1 MPLSDGSTMDT
12 VGRWLL
18 VFAVVLAIVGGAAL
32 LLSRLGVGRL
42 PGDIVIHGKNVTFY
56 FPLGL
61 SIVLSIVLTVVLNLF
76 SRR

>member
-1 MPLSDGSTMDT
+1 MET
-12 VGRWLL
+12 VGKWLL

-32 LLSRLGVGRL
+32 LPLRLGVTRL
-42 PGDIVIHGKNVTFY
+42 PGDTVIHGKNVTFY

-61 SIVLSIVLTVVLNLF
+61 SIVLSIVLTLVLNLF

>member
-1 MPLSDGSTMDT
+1 
-12 VGRWLL
+12 

-32 LLSRLGVGRL
+32 LLSRLGVSRL
-42 PGDIVIHGKNVTFY
+42 PGDMVVRPKNVTFY

-61 SIVLSIVLTVVLNLF
+61 SILLSILLTVVLNLF